1 MTDHSWRDDAA
12 CLEQFT
18 DMWFPLRGQFTDEN
32 EMARTI
38 CKSVCPVRAQCL
50 ADALEE
56 PEQHGL
62 RGGLTGQQ
70 RRRMKGLAA

>member
-18 DMWFPLRGQFTDEN
+18 DMWFPDRGQWTDSNSLAQRMCLE
-32 EMARTI
+32 
-38 CKSVCPVRAQCL
+38 CPVRAMCL
-50 ADALEE
+50 EAALDE
-56 PEQHGL
+56 PDQIGL

-70 RRRMKGLAA
+70 RSKLLRRTA